1 MLFSAP
7 PSMILAPFFQLFFLP
22 TKVLEKW
29 STPLKWV
36 ARVRERSRELKKT
49 WFPLPTN
56 LKPTWRP
63 WKPTKHLSLVNVEVG
78 ISWTRNLWHY
88 CGRCSQFIIFLIPIF
103 PSSKQNA
110 IPSICSTPS
119 PPVLRHTHTHTH
131 LHFTFYNQEAP
142 VPSPCFLS
150 TDHILSKIPLHPL
163 HFQYFHHH
171 LFLKLMQIFPPPNN
185 VAKLVSSPSFSS

>member
-1 MLFSAP
+1 MKYPIKMGGQSKREEQRTKEN
-7 PSMILAPFFQLFFLP
+7 MIPFTNQFETYLA
-22 TKVLEKW
+22 T
-29 STPLKWV
+29 LK
-36 ARVRERSRELKKT
+36 AYKASFIGKCRSRNFLNQKPVT
-49 WFPLPTN
+49 LLWQVFPVYHLPN
-56 LKPTWRP
+56 P
-63 WKPTKHLSLVNVEVG
+63 
-78 ISWTRNLWHY
+78 Y
-88 CGRCSQFIIFLIPIF
+88 FPIF
-103 PSSKQNA
+103 QTKRNTLHMFYTLTS
-110 IPSICSTPS
+110 C
-119 PPVLRHTHTHTH
+119 PPTHTHTHTH